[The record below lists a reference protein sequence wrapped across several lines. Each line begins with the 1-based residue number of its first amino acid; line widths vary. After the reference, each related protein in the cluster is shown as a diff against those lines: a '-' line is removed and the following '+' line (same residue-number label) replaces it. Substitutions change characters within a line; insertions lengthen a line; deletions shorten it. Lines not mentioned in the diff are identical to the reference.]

1 MRVIFFQNTHNFID
15 ILKMQ
20 KKIEK
25 KYFFL
30 EMIASELAAINCLY

>member
-1 MRVIFFQNTHNFID
+1 MRVIFFQNAHNFID

>member
-1 MRVIFFQNTHNFID
+1 MRVIFFQNARNFID

>member
-1 MRVIFFQNTHNFID
+1 MRVIFFQNARKFID